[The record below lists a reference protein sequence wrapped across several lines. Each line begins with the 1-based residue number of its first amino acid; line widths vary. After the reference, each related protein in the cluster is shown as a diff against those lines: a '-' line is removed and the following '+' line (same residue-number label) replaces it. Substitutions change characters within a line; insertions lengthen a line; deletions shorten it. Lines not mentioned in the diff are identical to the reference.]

1 MSIWS
6 LNLTSCR
13 HVVSW
18 GFCITYLS
26 QIHEN
31 MVCWSYLLSAR
42 MRLYAEQDKTQC
54 TRYQLSILTLRNR
67 LWKICAKPLLWE
79 IWFDFRLT
87 NLICLHRKVCI
98 NLLKGGTSFFWS
110 SWSLYERS
118 CRISFTIQFFFVWGA
133 FFFTHRM
140 HFFPPPLHERWNM
153 PQVFVAVVNKS
164 TIQWRTRISTNI

>member
-1 MSIWS
+1 M
-6 LNLTSCR
+6 
-13 HVVSW
+13 VSG

-67 LWKICAKPLLWE
+67 LWKIRAKPLLWE

-133 FFFTHRM
+133 FFFYTSHA
-140 HFFPPPLHERWNM
+140 FFSTATARKMKHAASFCSSCEQIHNSVAYQDLHKHLTWR
-153 PQVFVAVVNKS
+153 AV
-164 TIQWRTRISTNI
+164 Q

>member
-1 MSIWS
+1 M
-6 LNLTSCR
+6 
-13 HVVSW
+13 VSG

-98 NLLKGGTSFFWS
+98 NLLRVERRSFEAVKVYTREAAELVLPYNFFLFGVHFFYTSHVFFSSATARKMKHATSFCS
-110 SWSLYERS
+110 SCEQIHNSVAY
-118 CRISFTIQFFFVWGA
+118 QD
-133 FFFTHRM
+133 
-140 HFFPPPLHERWNM
+140 LH
-153 PQVFVAVVNKS
+153 KYL
-164 TIQWRTRISTNI
+164 TWRALQ